1 MDGRCRA
8 EQVIS
13 PDCSMIQMFQM
24 DRPAVRVNMMA
35 PYGVGGFAPHVLG
48 GNTYERVQDKAA
60 GSCRQRCRVGPG
72 SDDMTRIGRLGRMIR
87 LGRIAGVVRGL
98 GDRIQRLRA
107 GQGSAEK
114 DAQKEPLRKAFMTVI
129 QKTSGIVSLGMFFAG
144 LCFAILGYHLVKPEQ
159 ALSLALS
166 LAGVLSAPGLVM
178 LLMLLSTHTEVVGLK
193 VKLDGI
199 SKQQLPKSEM
209 AEMAENIKGMRAEM
223 LPKKDMVEMAE
234 NIKGMRAEMLPKKDM
249 AEMAENIK
257 GMRAEMLPKKD
268 MAEMAENIKGMRAE
282 MKTESEKTGKVLGS
296 IAGTL
301 EGMNKTLKSIDG
313 KLDGNPGPSVPKRP
327 DQ

>member
-1 MDGRCRA
+1 MDLGGRAVPDWNRGPASWDHPYYGRCRA

-13 PDCSMIQMFQM
+13 QNCSMIQMFQM
-24 DRPAVRVNMMA
+24 DRPAMRVNMMA

-60 GSCRQRCRVGPG
+60 GSCREGYRGGPG

-107 GQGSAEK
+107 VQGSAEK

-223 LPKKDMVEMAE
+223 KTESEKTGKVLAE
-234 NIKGMRAEMLPKKDM
+234 I
-249 AEMAENIK
+249 
-257 GMRAEMLPKKD
+257 
-268 MAEMAENIKGMRAE
+268 
-282 MKTESEKTGKVLGS
+282 KTESEKTGKVLGS

-313 KLDGNPGPSVPKRP
+313 KLDGNPGPSGPKRP

>member
-1 MDGRCRA
+1 MDLGGRAVPDWNRGPACRDYPYYGRCRA

-24 DRPAVRVNMMA
+24 DRPAMRVNMMA

-107 GQGSAEK
+107 VQGSAEK

-129 QKTSGIVSLGMFFAG
+129 QKPSGIVSLGMFFAG

-193 VKLDGI
+193 TTLDSI

-209 AEMAENIKGMRAEM
+209 AEMAENIKGMRAEI
-223 LPKKDMVEMAE
+223 
-234 NIKGMRAEMLPKKDM
+234 N
-249 AEMAENIK
+249 
-257 GMRAEMLPKKD
+257 
-268 MAEMAENIKGMRAE
+268 
-282 MKTESEKTGKVLGS
+282 TESEKTREVLGEMRAES
-296 IAGTL
+296 EKTREVLGEMRAESEKTREVLGEMRAESEKTREVFSAIA
-301 EGMNKTLKSIDG
+301 KTLKSLDG
-313 KLDGNPGPSVPKRP
+313 KLDGNPGPSGPKRP